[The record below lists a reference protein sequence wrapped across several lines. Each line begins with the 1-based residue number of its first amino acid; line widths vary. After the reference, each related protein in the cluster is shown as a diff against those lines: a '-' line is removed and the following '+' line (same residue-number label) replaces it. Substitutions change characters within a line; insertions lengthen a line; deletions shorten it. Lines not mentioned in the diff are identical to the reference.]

1 MGELAKALKK
11 ADRRILI
18 LDIENSPHVTATF
31 DLKVKGYISPDHI
44 LKQGQVISWAAKW
57 VGERRIYFGSDY
69 HTGHQTHIEQAY
81 ELVDRADIVVGY
93 NSKSFD
99 LKHLRREWFEAGL
112 PPSAPHKDVDLLLHM
127 RQNFAFPSNRLNYI
141 TRRIGLGEKVD
152 HAGMPLWFA
161 CMDIPWFHGHE
172 GGDPRA
178 WAKMRSYNKHDVR
191 LTEQLYERLLPW
203 IHNHPHVRN
212 ADVQGNELTCNKCG
226 SDDLVRSSTYTAQVH
241 QYQAYRCRR
250 CGGQVRAG
258 HIKRIAQTVGVK

>member
-18 LDIENSPHVTATF
+18 LDIETSPNLAYIF
-31 DLKVKGYISPDHI
+31 DLWQQGVAPGNIREH
-44 LKQGQVISWAAKW
+44 GQVICWAAKW
-57 VGERRIYFGSDY
+57 VGEPKVLFASD
-69 HTGHQTHIEQAY
+69 HGEGHHQSIETAY
-81 ELVDRADIVVGY
+81 RLVDEADIIVTY
-93 NSKSFD
+93 NGVKFD
-99 LKHLRREWFEAGL
+99 MKHLRREFLLAGFP
-112 PPSAPHKDVDLLLHM
+112 PPSPHKDVDLY
-127 RQNFAFPSNRLNYI
+127 RVVRERFKFASNKLDHIAHRLEI
-141 TRRIGLGEKVD
+141 GEKVK
-152 HAGMPLWFA
+152 HEGFALWKA
-161 CMDIPWFHGHE
+161 CMD
-172 GGDPRA
+172 GDEAA
-178 WAKMRSYNKHDVR
+178 WRRMRRYNVHDVR